1 MGMLPEAPG
10 RRRGRGCALHPE
22 PHHPRDGEGVRR
34 LCRWKNGQ
42 EAAQVH
48 DGDLT
53 PSGTVSAAERPPSN
67 ELKRSMTMAI
77 EGSKSERK
85 DGAIRYGTVGGGQGA
100 VIGAV
105 HRIAAR
111 LDGEFDLVAGALSS
125 DPERAKASAAELGLD
140 PERRHGA
147 LHGMATAEAR
157 SPDGVEAGGIVTP
170 NHMHFAAAKAFL
182 EAGIHVICDKPL
194 TSTLEDARKLA
205 ALVEKSGKL
214 FVLTHNYACYPMVRQ
229 ARE

>member
-10 RRRGRGCALHPE
+10 RRCGGGRALHPE

-53 PSGTVSAAERPPSN
+53 PSGTVSAAERSPSN
-67 ELKRSMTMAI
+67 ELNRSMTMAI

-85 DGAIRYGTVGGGQGA
+85 DGAIRYGMVGGGQGA
-100 VIGAV
+100 FIGAV

-111 LDGEFDLVAGALSS
+111 LDGEFDLVAGALSA

-140 PERRHGA
+140 PERSYGSFQE
-147 LHGMATAEAR
+147 MAKAEAKR
-157 SPDGVEAGGIVTP
+157 PDGIEAVAIVTP
-170 NHMHFAAAKAFL
+170 NHMHFPAAKAFL

-205 ALVEKSGKL
+205 ALV
-214 FVLTHNYACYPMVRQ
+214 
-229 ARE
+229 